1 MALLKV
7 NGVELPSPSKY
18 KVKRSDL
25 DSEAT
30 MRNSE
35 GYLIRDRVR
44 EGVYRID
51 VSWEALTHSDY
62 LTVVNALSPAKFT
75 VVFWDP
81 NSATTKTAQMYAGD
95 RDSELILLKDGQKS
109 IVSLSCALIE
119 Y

>member
-1 MALLKV
+1 MALLKI

-18 KVKRSDL
+18 KVKISDL

-30 MRNSE
+30 TRNSE

-44 EGVYRID
+44 AGVYRID

-75 VVFWDP
+75 VEFWDP
-81 NSATTKTAQMYAGD
+81 NSATAQTAQMYAGD
-95 RDSELILLKDGQKS
+95 RDAELVYKS
-109 IVSLSCALIE
+109 GSKAVISLSCALIQ